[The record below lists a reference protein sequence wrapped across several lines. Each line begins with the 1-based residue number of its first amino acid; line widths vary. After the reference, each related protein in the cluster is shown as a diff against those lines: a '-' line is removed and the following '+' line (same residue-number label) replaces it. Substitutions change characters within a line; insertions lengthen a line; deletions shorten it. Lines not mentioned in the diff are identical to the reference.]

1 MPSEKTFKNTM
12 ESLFNV
18 LSESL
23 NEMNEDKEMWEKKME
38 NMKEISESMSDYIK
52 ELNEASMSWG
62 EEESEDLTNITTERI
77 DIINKFEKEIPK
89 IKKTMKS
96 IQFPDPDKSKQI
108 SKEFSAIKKQI
119 KNKKIEVKIAN
130 PTNPNIKLKPIQ
142 KLKYLNRKNK

>member
-1 MPSEKTFKNTM
+1 MTNEKTFKNTM
-12 ESLFNV
+12 ESLYNV

-23 NEMNEDKEMWEKKME
+23 NEMNEDKGMWKKKME
-38 NMKEISESMSDYIK
+38 MMKELSESMSDYMK
-52 ELNEASMSWG
+52 EINEASMNWG
-62 EEESEDLTNITTERI
+62 EEESEDLANITTERI

-89 IKKTMKS
+89 IKKTMKN
-96 IQFPDPDKSKQI
+96 IQFLDPNKSKQI

>member
-96 IQFPDPDKSKQI
+96 IQFPDPDKS
-108 SKEFSAIKKQI
+108 
-119 KNKKIEVKIAN
+119 
-130 PTNPNIKLKPIQ
+130 
-142 KLKYLNRKNK
+142 